1 MALAWRIFLISL
13 LIAILALT
21 SLSLVVSS
29 WVNDMLREASLR
41 RLADSVNRETRLVQR
56 SLDLLKSDVLVLA
69 DLESVS
75 AIARAAADPS
85 GQGGIGP
92 GAQRERLA
100 QTFETL
106 FGRRPSYTQVRLLS
120 AFQDGREL
128 VRVNRMDDRTTVV
141 PDAELQRKGDRYYLE
156 ETLKTPPGSIYVSPV
171 DLNREHGAIVEPHQP
186 VFRVGTPV
194 VRGDGTTIGAIV
206 INICF
211 DKFIGEMAPA
221 ASDLKLVVTNED
233 GDFLRHPDPAKRF
246 GFEFGKRY
254 RLQDDLGLSKEW
266 RLLVAEA
273 PVSKVLPE
281 QKVGVVFDR
290 ISLDDGNGQAG
301 GKQLV
306 VAALASVSELDTQA
320 GQFRGRILLGALV
333 IGLGLALA
341 LGLATRSLTKPI
353 ARLTESAAR
362 IAAGE
367 PNVSLAY
374 DRNDEI
380 GSLSRTL
387 ARMLDS
393 LKEAARNEEMAS
405 MGRMAS
411 MVAHD
416 LRNALS
422 SVKMNVQ
429 ILSRRHVDGADPDA
443 AHLRIS
449 LDQIQYMESILADM
463 LSFARGDALR
473 IGPVDIGEVLATAVL
488 SEITS
493 IEEKRISL
501 ARQPV
506 EGHPIVNG
514 DRVKLVQVFQ
524 NLIENAVQACPD
536 GGRISITSRI
546 AEPHRFEVSIADSG
560 EGIAADIRDK
570 VFEPFF
576 TTRSKG
582 TGLGLAI
589 VRRVV
594 KEHGGS
600 VELASAPDGG
610 TVATVCLPLAGAVET
625 APDDPPLPAT

>member
-1 MALAWRIFLISL
+1 
-13 LIAILALT
+13 
-21 SLSLVVSS
+21 
-29 WVNDMLREASLR
+29 
-41 RLADSVNRETRLVQR
+41 
-56 SLDLLKSDVLVLA
+56 
-69 DLESVS
+69 
-75 AIARAAADPS
+75 
-85 GQGGIGP
+85 
-92 GAQRERLA
+92 
-100 QTFETL
+100 
-106 FGRRPSYTQVRLLS
+106 
-120 AFQDGREL
+120 
-128 VRVNRMDDRTTVV
+128 
-141 PDAELQRKGDRYYLE
+141 
-156 ETLKTPPGSIYVSPV
+156 
-171 DLNREHGAIVEPHQP
+171 
-186 VFRVGTPV
+186 
-194 VRGDGTTIGAIV
+194 
-206 INICF
+206 
-211 DKFIGEMAPA
+211 MAPA
-221 ASDLKLVVTNED
+221 ASDLKLVVTNEE

-254 RLQDDLGLSKEW
+254 RIQDDLGLSKEW

-306 VAALASVSELDTQA
+306 VAAIASVSELDTQA

-341 LGLATRSLTKPI
+341 LGLATQSLTKPI

-374 DRNDEI
+374 ERNDEI

-393 LKEAARNEEMAS
+393 LREAARSEEMAS

-429 ILSRRHVDGADPDA
+429 ILSRRHIDGTDPDA

-463 LSFARGDALR
+463 LSFARGDVLR
-473 IGPVDIGEVLATAVL
+473 VAPLDIGEVLAAAVL

-493 IEEKRISL
+493 IEEKRITL
-501 ARQPV
+501 AREPV
-506 EGHPIVNG
+506 SGHPMVNG

-536 GGRISITSRI
+536 GGRITITSRI
-546 AEPHRFEVSIADSG
+546 TAPDRFEVSIADSG

-600 VELASAPDGG
+600 VDLALAPDGG
-610 TVATVCLPLAGAVET
+610 TVATVCLPLAPASAIAAESP
-625 APDDPPLPAT
+625 ALPAG